1 MMVSLPRQPE
11 SLHVRVLPSEESEAT
26 SMDHVKASLFN
37 HLASIEEARTWCSY
51 GPVLV
56 NSPTPGLYLKDG
68 DIVGLPLSPHD
79 ALRIKRQ
86 ASPHD
91 KNGSLA
97 CELSPGQFEVRNP
110 AWHAFVQTVGSN
122 GTKPFDIGPVGATL
136 RKLVLSD
143 NGSGSAVQEQYAH
156 AHVLKERV

>member
-1 MMVSLPRQPE
+1 
-11 SLHVRVLPSEESEAT
+11 
-26 SMDHVKASLFN
+26 MDHVKASLIN
-37 HLASIEEARTWCSY
+37 HLESIEEARTWCFY
-51 GPVLV
+51 GPIPVS
-56 NSPTPGLYLKDG
+56 SPTPGLHLKDG

-86 ASPHD
+86 ASIQD

-97 CELSPGQFEVRNP
+97 CELSPGQFELRNP
-110 AWHAFVQTVGSN
+110 AWHAFVQSVGSN

-143 NGSGSAVQEQYAH
+143 NGSGSAVQVQYAH
-156 AHVLKERV
+156 AYVPGREHD